1 MLIQLIKLL
10 FFFCFFKLLKFTNI
24 LLLFKNLIFK
34 KLYYILNIVKKENK
48 LKFLINN
55 FKFTH
60 NKS

>member
-1 MLIQLIKLL
+1 VLIQLIKLL